1 MIRIDRSAAIALAVA
16 ASIALGGCI
25 GTRRGGPGG
34 GAGELSATT
43 SPVTAA
49 RSPSAGP
56 SASAGQPGPSASAG
70 EEMSGTAGPGCGTGE
85 KGFVAHRDQ
94 VLDAMTL
101 DGKPLEFTT
110 ATVAMRNGSYD
121 TDDAIPGYVG
131 LSKDEVVVNEDRGG
145 KLVLAAKGMTLTG
158 LTVGTVPWS
167 SVDFSQ
173 ELPTTTATPKALTW
187 RLVSLGRIVI
197 MAPTRRGEYM
207 LDMKVKWETECL
219 QGDGTLYGRILVG

>member
-1 MIRIDRSAAIALAVA
+1 MA

-34 GAGELSATT
+34 GAVEQTATP

-56 SASAGQPGPSASAG
+56 SASAGQPEPSASAG

-94 VLDAMTL
+94 IQAVMTL

-121 TDDAIPGYVG
+121 TDNAIPGYLG
-131 LSKDEVVVNEDRGG
+131 LTKDELAVNEDRGG

-173 ELPTTTATPKALTW
+173 DLPTTTATPKALTW
-187 RLVSLGRIVI
+187 RLVTIGRIVI
-197 MAPTRRGEYM
+197 IAPTRRGEYM
-207 LDMKVKWETECL
+207 LDMKVNWQTECL
-219 QGDGTLYGRILVG
+219 QGDGTLYGRIVVG

>member
-1 MIRIDRSAAIALAVA
+1 MIRIERSAAIALAVA

-34 GAGELSATT
+34 GAEEPSATP
-43 SPVTAA
+43 SHVTAA
-49 RSPSAGP
+49 RSPAARP
-56 SASAGQPGPSASAG
+56 SASAAQPGPSASG
-70 EEMSGTAGPGCGTGE
+70 EELSGTAGPGCGTGE

-94 VLDAMTL
+94 VQDAMTL

-121 TDDAIPGYVG
+121 TDDAIPGYIG
-131 LSKDEVVVNEDRGG
+131 LSKDEVAVNEDRGG
-145 KLVLAAKGMTLTG
+145 KLVLAAKGMTLTA
-158 LTVGTVPWS
+158 LTVGTVLWS

-173 ELPTTTATPKALTW
+173 ELPTTKATPKALTW
-187 RLVSLGRIVI
+187 RLVSGGRIVI
-197 MAPTRRGEYM
+197 IAPTRQGEYM
-207 LDMKVKWETECL
+207 LDMKVNWQTECL